1 MEGQTRERYG
11 RRSSRP
17 KQLPK
22 SFLDDDGDD
31 NWSRSQQH
39 SAPLGGGRAS
49 RRGSSAVGPK
59 TAGAKVP
66 STFLDDDDDGDDEK
80 LWVQRTRGRHAH
92 GHTRGSES
100 TRQSESGWRLS
111 IDAGKS
117 FFKDIGTALMSDQV
131 ATAPSSGT
139 TTPNEET
146 TAPRG
151 SERRARSQSIARS
164 RSRYR
169 KAPPPSK
176 IQTKIEPSAAKPL
189 TAPLSS
195 HSHSASIAKPS
206 TAPPTKLAHEPIPLD
221 LYRQYVTQLP
231 SSSHHTAAMVDP
243 TFSDSFDSG
252 LKTSGSD
259 GTSSSSDGFA
269 GVHEPGRF
277 ASRTLHEPFDPNRTS
292 KVTIVLS
299 KKRQEVYSFKNDT
312 TVGDVLDWA
321 CKKETMTLRGAA
333 ILIERLPGFGFER
346 ALHELELLSTVI
358 DAMSGRK
365 DDATLYLDV
374 DVVKSGNLRFKPGAG
389 GKTAPGRL
397 AAHFYHAKGEDANV
411 KIKSKRHFC
420 LDDAKLTMSRMS
432 IGRLKGEKSSHVCN
446 IMDYGVY
453 TVGQY
458 GKKRRFDVSSK
469 CQYIIIL
476 KALAQKQMFV
486 DQSRFFHFLAT
497 DSQDQYFEWVK
508 ALHDWRS
515 YVHHTKA
522 KTKVAESQIIAQ
534 LEQEG
539 VQSSA
544 DMTETK
550 LARLLT
556 ETKLTQATKKP
567 DGITSPVLMSPAMIS
582 PKSMSSG
589 LVHGAKNAPTYQSLN
604 DKASTKASEAPLGD
618 QFLTTGLL
626 GAAYD
631 KKVEIRNIVNTMDI
645 AAPKSGGLERKG
657 TLIQKAGN
665 RREDANANI
674 YSMPTMPKTP
684 VRERTTNNGDERGRQ
699 GSRKDNE
706 MTSFYR
712 DGTTSPQNRL
722 QRLGSSHGGGPSGSN
737 TSPTGVPGQPK
748 PLLSFDAEE
757 DEAFRHKKKITGH
770 GVEVDRNAGP
780 LIAHATEPAHANAI
794 SRSISTRMGHAAR
807 NAAAGQRAR
816 SATVR
821 ATSTKKRFEMEPTF
835 EPSYDPNLKATSSK
849 KRYEAE
855 PTFET
860 TGLLASVPSND
871 GQHRGHG
878 IATGRHG
885 ASKPLL
891 NMSLNSNFVPGSL
904 LEQQER
910 VREGGPGY
918 KKTQI
923 SREVC

>member
-1 MEGQTRERYG
+1 MMEGQTRERYG
-11 RRSSRP
+11 RPRSSRP

-31 NWSRSQQH
+31 WSSRKQQH
-39 SAPLGGGRAS
+39 SAPLGGGAGRVSS
-49 RRGSSAVGPK
+49 RRGSNTVGPK

-80 LWVQRTRGRHAH
+80 LWVQRTRGRH
-92 GHTRGSES
+92 GHTRGSE
-100 TRQSESGWRLS
+100 GWRLS

-117 FFKDIGTALMSDQV
+117 FFKDIGSALMSGPAA

-139 TTPNEET
+139 TTPKEE
-146 TAPRG
+146 AGQDRG
-151 SERRARSQSIARS
+151 TERRARSQSIARS

-169 KAPPPSK
+169 KAAPPPK
-176 IQTKIEPSAAKPL
+176 IQTNTEAAPAKPL

-195 HSHSASIAKPS
+195 HSRSASTAKPS

-231 SSSHHTAAMVDP
+231 SSHNTAADP
-243 TFSDSFDSG
+243 VSDSFDSG
-252 LKTSGSD
+252 PKTSGSD
-259 GTSSSSDGFA
+259 STSSSSDGFA
-269 GVHEPGRF
+269 GGNEPARF
-277 ASRTLHEPFDPNRTS
+277 VPRSAHEPFDPNRTT
-292 KVTIVLS
+292 KVMIVLS
-299 KKRQEVYSFKNDT
+299 KKRQEVYNFKHDT

-346 ALHELELLSTVI
+346 ALHESELITTVI
-358 DAMSGRK
+358 DAMGGRR

-374 DVVKSGNLRFKPGAG
+374 DVIKSGNLRFKPGVNH
-389 GKTAPGRL
+389 KTAPARL
-397 AAHFYHAKGEDANV
+397 VATFYHAKGEDANV
-411 KIKSKRHFC
+411 KVKSKRYFC

-432 IGRLKGEKSSHVCN
+432 SRLKTEKSSHVCN
-446 IMDYGVY
+446 VMDYGVY

-458 GKKRRFDVSSK
+458 GKKRHFDVPSK

-508 ALHDWRS
+508 TLHDWRS
-515 YVHHTKA
+515 YIHHTKE
-522 KTKVAESQIIAQ
+522 KTKAAESHLIAK
-534 LEQEG
+534 LEEEG
-539 VQSSA
+539 VTSSA

-556 ETKLTQATKKP
+556 ETKLTQGTKKK
-567 DGITSPVLMSPAMIS
+567 DGVTSPVLMSPAMIS
-582 PKSMSSG
+582 PKSQSSG

-604 DKASTKASEAPLGD
+604 DKASTKGSEAPPNGD
-618 QFLTTGLL
+618 EFLSTGLL

-657 TLIQKAGN
+657 TLIQRAGN
-665 RREDANANI
+665 RREDAQNNL
-674 YSMPTMPKTP
+674 YTMPKAPKTP
-684 VRERTTNNGDERGRQ
+684 VRERSNGEERGRQ
-699 GSRKDNE
+699 GSRKDGE
-706 MTSFYR
+706 MTFYR
-712 DGTTSPQNRL
+712 DDTTSPQNRL
-722 QRLGSSHGGGPSGSN
+722 QRLGSSHGGPSGSN
-737 TSPTGVPGQPK
+737 TSPTGMPGQPK
-748 PLLSFDAEE
+748 PLLSFDVDE
-757 DEAFRHKKKITGH
+757 DESFRYKKKITGH

-780 LIAHATEPAHANAI
+780 LISHATEPAHQNAI
-794 SRSISTRMGHAAR
+794 SRSISTRMGPGSR
-807 NAAAGQRAR
+807 NVAAGQRAR
-816 SATVR
+816 SATMR
-821 ATSTKKRFEMEPTF
+821 ATSTKKRFEMEPSF
-835 EPSYDPNLKATSSK
+835 EPTYDPTLKATSTK
-849 KRYEAE
+849 KRYDIE
-855 PTFET
+855 PAFES
-860 TGLLASVPSND
+860 TGLLASVPNNS
-871 GQHRGHG
+871 QHGHG

-891 NMSLNSNFVPGSL
+891 NMSLNSNFAPGSL

-918 KKTQI
+918 KKTTI

>member
-31 NWSRSQQH
+31 DWSSRQQQH
-39 SAPLGGGRAS
+39 SAPLGGARVS
-49 RRGSSAVGPK
+49 RRGSSAAGPK

-66 STFLDDDDDGDDEK
+66 STFLDDEDDGDDEK
-80 LWVQRTRGRHAH
+80 LWVQRTRGRHTHTHGHGH
-92 GHTRGSES
+92 GHTRGSEG
-100 TRQSESGWRLS
+100 GWRLS

-117 FFKDIGTALMSDQV
+117 FFKDIGSALMSES
-131 ATAPSSGT
+131 ATTAPSSGT
-139 TTPNEET
+139 TTPNEDP
-146 TAPRG
+146 AVRG

-169 KAPPPSK
+169 KAPPPPK
-176 IQTKIEPSAAKPL
+176 IQTKAEAAPAPSKPL

-195 HSHSASIAKPS
+195 HSHSASTAKPS

-231 SSSHHTAAMVDP
+231 SSSQHTAAMVDP

-252 LKTSGSD
+252 PKTSGSD

-269 GVHEPGRF
+269 GHEPTRF

-299 KKRQEVYSFKNDT
+299 KKRQEVYSFKHDT
-312 TVGDVLDWA
+312 MVGDVLDWA

-346 ALHELELLSTVI
+346 ALHESELITTVI
-358 DAMSGRK
+358 DAMGGRK

-374 DVVKSGNLRFKPGAG
+374 DVIKSGNLRFKPGADH
-389 GKTAPGRL
+389 KTAPGRL
-397 AAHFYHAKGEDANV
+397 VANFYHAKGEDANV
-411 KIKSKRHFC
+411 KIKSKRYFC

-432 IGRLKGEKSSHVCN
+432 SRLKSEKSSHVCN

-458 GKKRRFDVSSK
+458 GKKRHFDVPSK

-515 YVHHTKA
+515 YVHHTRS
-522 KTKVAESQIIAQ
+522 KTKAAESHLIAK

-539 VQSSA
+539 VTSSA

-567 DGITSPVLMSPAMIS
+567 DGVTSPVLMSPAMIS
-582 PKSMSSG
+582 PKSVGSP

-604 DKASTKASEAPLGD
+604 DKASTKGSEAPNGD
-618 QFLTTGLL
+618 EFLSTGLL

-645 AAPKSGGLERKG
+645 APPKSGGLERKG

-665 RREDANANI
+665 RREDPSSNL
-674 YSMPTMPKTP
+674 YSMPTLPKTP
-684 VRERTTNNGDERGRQ
+684 VRDRSNGDERGRQ
-699 GSRKDNE
+699 GSRKDSD
-706 MTSFYR
+706 MPFYR

-722 QRLGSSHGGGPSGSN
+722 QRLGSSHGGGSSGLN
-737 TSPTGVPGQPK
+737 TSPTGIPGQPK
-748 PLLSFDAEE
+748 PLLSFEGEE

-780 LIAHATEPAHANAI
+780 LIKHATEPAHPNSI
-794 SRSISTRMGHAAR
+794 SRSISTRMGPAAR
-807 NAAAGQRAR
+807 SAAAGQRAR

-835 EPSYDPNLKATSSK
+835 EPTYDPNLKATSSK

-855 PTFET
+855 PAFES
-860 TGLLASVPSND
+860 TGLLASVPTNAH
-871 GQHRGHG
+871 QGHG

-891 NMSLNSNFVPGSL
+891 NMALNSNFVPGSL